1 MSASGSGS
9 STVEVV
15 VEESSKASIDQ
26 SEDGEVEAPSWKIKG
41 KPAPEPA
48 DSAIALPDMLGD
60 IDETGWTKYEPP
72 AGLKTA
78 PDVESDIILHVI
90 QESIDR
96 IKARIVED
104 EERRKA
110 GAEAAS
116 AKEEEEAREESKK
129 GKQLDVPSVTVDI
142 FDDEPARL
150 SSLNRNPDTCE
161 MRRQTTRIDPDEFLV
176 PAAEPKSKKRSLFG
190 LLKMLNYSSEKA
202 ETSAAG
208 AARHKHNSSS
218 SSLNL
223 TGRKRPAFLAIK
235 KFTGS
240 SPKPSTDEGPLV
252 ECVSCLDDFSPWHT
266 IRVPCHNYCADC
278 FRRLISAAC
287 QNEQQ
292 WPPRC
297 CLNTIPDSTIL
308 LGVGGELQR
317 QWRLRCAE
325 WNIPVGERVY
335 CSKPSCGIWCQP
347 DNINAALGAA
357 RCSRGHW
364 TCTICR
370 GPQHDAAKACPQDR
384 DLLRTNELA
393 GEEGWKRCYGC
404 GAYVEHREACQHM
417 TCRCGA
423 QFCYVCGAMWRTCAC
438 TMEQLADIKQE
449 AAARR
454 QARQDREAQEEA
466 ELREALRLIAEFER
480 EEALKAELQARLAEE
495 RRQRELEERIRR
507 EEARRAAVEAR
518 RAAIEAKFRDL
529 RAALADLHGAQ
540 RGAVRRDHE
549 AEEADLSACGAAK
562 LDELRRR
569 QETERAELG
578 EATAARLRERER
590 ALAREYAARVAE
602 ERRIE
607 EQYAAQLK
615 AYWAQRGGG
624 EAAARAALTSLQR
637 SMDRGFAAW
646 KKWMDSELESYRW
659 EAREEQAIREELM
672 DDAER
677 RAAEGAEADRE
688 AFTRRRR
695 AELRWVEVV
704 VAERES
710 LLNEMGAGELDSAED
725 IEAWFVEDALDEPV
739 IVHGKSEVQ
748 GLQEIR
754 VPGAFVE

>member
-9 STVEVV
+9 STAEVI
-15 VEESSKASIDQ
+15 VEESSKTSIDQ
-26 SEDGEVEAPSWKIKG
+26 PEDGDVEAARWKIKR
-41 KPAPEPA
+41 KPVPDPA
-48 DSAIALPDMLGD
+48 DSAIALPDMLED

-72 AGLKTA
+72 AGLKTV
-78 PDVESDIILHVI
+78 PDIESDIILHVI
-90 QESIDR
+90 QHSIDR

-110 GAEAAS
+110 EAEAAS
-116 AKEEEEAREESKK
+116 AKEEEEAREESEK
-129 GKQLDVPSVTVDI
+129 GKQLDAPSVTVDI
-142 FDDEPARL
+142 VDGEPAGP
-150 SSLNRNPDTCE
+150 SGPNRNSHTCKME
-161 MRRQTTRIDPDEFLV
+161 RQTTRIDPDGFPV
-176 PAAEPKSKKRSLFG
+176 PAAESKPKKRLLFS
-190 LLKMLNYSSEKA
+190 LLKRLNHSSEKG

-208 AARHKHNSSS
+208 AARHKHSNYS
-218 SSLNL
+218 SSLDL
-223 TGRKRPAFLAIK
+223 TGRKRPAFIAIK
-235 KFTGS
+235 KLTGS
-240 SPKPSTDEGPLV
+240 SPKSSIDEDALV
-252 ECVSCLDDFSPWHT
+252 ECVSCLDDFSATET
-266 IRVPCHNYCADC
+266 IRAPCHNYCRDC
-278 FRRLISAAC
+278 FRRLISTAC

-292 WPPRC
+292 WPPKC
-297 CLNTIPDSTIL
+297 CLNAIPDATIL
-308 LGVGGELQR
+308 LGVDDELQR
-317 QWRLRCAE
+317 QWRLRGVE

-335 CSKPSCGIWCQP
+335 CSEPSCSIWCEP
-347 DNINAALGAA
+347 DRIDAALSAA
-357 RCSRGHW
+357 CCSQGHW

-370 GPQHDAAKACPQDR
+370 GPQHAAAEACPQDR

-393 GEEGWKRCYGC
+393 EEEGWKRCYGC

-423 QFCYVCGAMWRTCAC
+423 QFCYVCSARWRTCTC
-438 TMEQLADIKQE
+438 TMEQLADVKRK

-454 QARQDREAQEEA
+454 QARQDREAKEEA
-466 ELREALRLIAEFER
+466 ELREALRLVAEFER
-480 EEALKAELQARLAEE
+480 EEALKAELLRQEAEE
-495 RRQRELEERIRR
+495 RRRRELEERIRR
-507 EEARRAAVEAR
+507 EEARRAAVEA
-518 RAAIEAKFRDL
+518 KFRDL
-529 RAALADLHGAQ
+529 RAALADLHEVQ
-540 RGAVRRDHE
+540 RGAVRRDLE
-549 AEEADLSACGAAK
+549 AEEADLSACGAGK

-569 QETERAELG
+569 HEAERAELG

-615 AYWAQRGGG
+615 AYWARRRGG
-624 EAAARAALTSLQR
+624 EAAAREALAILQR

-646 KKWMDSELESYRW
+646 KKRMDSELESYRW

-688 AFTRRRR
+688 AFTCRRR

-710 LLNEMGAGELDSAED
+710 LLNEMGADELENAED

-739 IVHGKSEVQ
+739 IVHGNGEVQ
-748 GLQEIR
+748 DLQEFL
-754 VPGAFVE
+754 VLDAFVE